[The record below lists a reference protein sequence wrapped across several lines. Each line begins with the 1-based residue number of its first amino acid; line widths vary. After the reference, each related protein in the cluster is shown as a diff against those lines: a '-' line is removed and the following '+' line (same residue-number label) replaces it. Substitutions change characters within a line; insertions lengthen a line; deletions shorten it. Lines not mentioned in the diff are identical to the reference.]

1 MKNTLSKSLL
11 SVDIGNS
18 AVSCA
23 LFRGSRLIKRFDIPT
38 RSKTGALRACLRKN
52 IRACPLD
59 SAIIAS
65 VVPSAVAPLKKAL
78 ASLTGRAPLVLG
90 KDLRVPIKNRYRK
103 PASVGQDRLV
113 NAYAALKLYKAPA
126 IIVDAGT
133 ALTFDV
139 VSRRN
144 DYLGG
149 MIIPG
154 FEVSLQALF
163 ERTALLPRVRL
174 QEAKAFIGRD
184 TKGSI
189 LSGLLWGYSLLTES
203 MIAKI
208 KKEIGREA
216 VVIGTGGCIDFIAR
230 RTKAFDHVDRS
241 FTLKGLNLLHRIYL
255 TGALDK
261 V

>member
-11 SVDIGNS
+11 SADIGNS
-18 AVSCA
+18 AISCA
-23 LFRGSRLIKRFDIPT
+23 LFRGSMLIKRFDIPT
-38 RSKTGALRACLRKN
+38 RSGTAGLGAFLRRN
-52 IRACPLD
+52 TRAYPVG

-65 VVPSAVAPLKKAL
+65 VVPSVVAPLKKAL
-78 ASLTGRAPLVLG
+78 LSLTGSAPLVLG
-90 KDLRVPIKNRYRK
+90 EDFRVPIRNRYRK

-113 NAYAALKLYKAPA
+113 NAYAALRLYKAPA

-139 VSRRN
+139 VSRRK

-154 FEVSLQALF
+154 FEVSLRALF
-163 ERTALLPRVRL
+163 ERTALLPKVRL
-174 QEAKAFIGRD
+174 QETRAFIGRD
-184 TKGSI
+184 TKNSI

-203 MIAKI
+203 LVEKI